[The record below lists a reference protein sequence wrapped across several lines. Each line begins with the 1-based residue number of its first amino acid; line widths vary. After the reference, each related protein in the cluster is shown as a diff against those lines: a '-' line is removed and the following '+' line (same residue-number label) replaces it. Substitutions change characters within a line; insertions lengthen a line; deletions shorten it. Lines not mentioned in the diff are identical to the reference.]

1 VTEDNLIGRI
11 IYHTPT
17 GNFVTSLYGF
27 LTNKAGFFVVIIVPV
42 ILLTALILQDNMRK
56 IQKEIKLMKQVI
68 EAEKMNLENDT
79 AKEEDSER
87 DE

>member
-1 VTEDNLIGRI
+1 
-11 IYHTPT
+11 
-17 GNFVTSLYGF
+17 
-27 LTNKAGFFVVIIVPV
+27 
-42 ILLTALILQDNMRK
+42 MRK